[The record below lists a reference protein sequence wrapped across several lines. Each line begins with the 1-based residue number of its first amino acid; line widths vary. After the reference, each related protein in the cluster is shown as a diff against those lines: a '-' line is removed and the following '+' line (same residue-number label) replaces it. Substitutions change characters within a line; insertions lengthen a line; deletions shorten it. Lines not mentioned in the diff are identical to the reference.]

1 MPLSACNV
9 QRKGC
14 FDATQSDDPVQS
26 NDPDAAFTASSFD
39 HKDSREA
46 TCLLCLRPAVSP
58 VRMGSV
64 FIIYVYWYCYGYC
77 YLYYD
82 WSYYE

>member
-1 MPLSACNV
+1 MSLSACNV

-26 NDPDAAFTASSFD
+26 NDPDAAFAASSFD

-58 VRMGSV
+58 LRMGLFRDLCLLV
-64 FIIYVYWYCYGYC
+64 LLCLLLFV
-77 YLYYD
+77 L
-82 WSYYE
+82 